1 MAVHPAI
8 EDMQAVGREPVQAEE
23 PVAAD
28 RLAVHADVVVE
39 DDPIA
44 VADAPTPQDVGDLV
58 GAGDQPLAFGVAGLG
73 RGPAQGDL
81 SMEVAV
87 NGARDVAS
95 VENATVRRDVDD
107 PQVGVVQVIGQP
119 VDADEGAR
127 SRSGVRLR
135 DHRRMLAGDTLPT

>member
-1 MAVHPAI
+1 MQPVLRIAV
-8 EDMQAVGREPVQAEE
+8 EPEE

-28 RLAVHADVVVE
+28 RLAVHPDVVVE

-44 VADAPTPQDVGDLV
+44 ITDAPTPQDVGDLV
-58 GAGDQPLAFGVAGLG
+58 RARDQPLAFGVASLG

-81 SMEVAV
+81 SMEIAV
-87 NGARDVAS
+87 NSARDVAS

-119 VDADEGAR
+119 VDADERTG

-135 DHRRMLAGDTLPT
+135 DHRPMLAGDTLPT